1 MLNICSSGSVLNEIV
16 SLLNIILYQCSSLS
30 IESLKEKLDWLEK
43 LRKEYLVRC
52 YLGIKIDQDLLSW
65 VDVAKKG
72 LESCIKLAE
81 GDSNAAETLRLIT
94 FIMELYRLLD
104 MDADSIS
111 RTLLE
116 GKSERVSEIKKLYL
130 AGLDDIINKVNDES
144 IKYVLES
151 LWRNLKLDLKRG
163 VEMYAIKKGLIDL
176 ALRIEILQ
184 DEGLSTENILNQLIK
199 SELRSLINEV
209 GLTVAHGSIKFEA
222 LNRIM
227 GYLKRFLA
235 LADLAKTLGLPKLK
249 SLDKELEQLRN
260 FEYQVESIRTS
271 ITPSVLENLKAH
283 LNKIYSFLE

>member
-1 MLNICSSGSVLNEIV
+1 MLNICYADIVFSEIV
-16 SLLNIILYQCSSLS
+16 GLLNIILHKYSSLS

-43 LRKEYLVRC
+43 LEKEYLDKC
-52 YLGIKIDQDLLSW
+52 YLGTKNDQDLLAWIS
-65 VDVAKKG
+65 VAKKG

-81 GDSNAAETLRLIT
+81 GDSNAAETLRLI
-94 FIMELYRLLD
+94 IYIIKLHGLLD

-116 GKSERVSEIKKLYL
+116 GESERVSEIKKLYL

-151 LWRNLKLDLKRG
+151 LWQNLKLDLKRG

-184 DEGLSTENILNQLIK
+184 DEGLSIENILNQLIK

-209 GLTVAHGSIKFEA
+209 GLTVAHRNIEFEV
-222 LNRIM
+222 LNRITR
-227 GYLKRFLA
+227 YLKDFLA
-235 LADLAKTLGLPKLK
+235 LADLAKTLGLPQLK

-260 FEYQVESIRTS
+260 FEYQVESFGTF
-271 ITPSVLENLKAH
+271 ITHSVLENLKAH